1 MISTG
6 MIALASKTIFTGIN
20 FGTANQL
27 ACATLSQFNTHAFV
41 YSTPSAFTA
50 VVGSTTPMIP
60 AMIYPAII
68 PINTEE
74 ALVIP
79 FVPCFNAMMITRT
92 IVPSNK
98 FSIDPKSLA
107 EFPPPKELTPTP
119 ISDNPMESTTVPVT
133 TAGKNLRSGFNINP
147 NTDSNNPPI
156 MEAPMIAP
164 YPRIPPP
171 MTPATLLQT
180 PINPELVPMMIGT
193 FPPIGPIAYNWI
205 RVTIPAINIA
215 FCKSAI

>member
-1 MISTG
+1 
-6 MIALASKTIFTGIN
+6 
-20 FGTANQL
+20 
-27 ACATLSQFNTHAFV
+27 
-41 YSTPSAFTA
+41 
-50 VVGSTTPMIP
+50 MIP
-60 AMIYPAII
+60 AIMYPAII
-68 PINTEE
+68 PISTEE

-98 FSIDPKSLA
+98 FSIEPKSLA
-107 EFPPPKELTPTP
+107 EFPPPKEFTPTP

-205 RVTIPAINIA
+205 RVTSPAINIA

>member
-1 MISTG
+1 
-6 MIALASKTIFTGIN
+6 
-20 FGTANQL
+20 
-27 ACATLSQFNTHAFV
+27 
-41 YSTPSAFTA
+41 
-50 VVGSTTPMIP
+50 MIP
-60 AMIYPAII
+60 AIMYPAII
-68 PINTEE
+68 PISTEE

-79 FVPCFNAMMITRT
+79 FVPCFNAIMITRT

-98 FSIDPKSLA
+98 FSIEPKSLA
-107 EFPPPKELTPTP
+107 EFPPPKEFTPTP

-147 NTDSNNPPI
+147 NTDSNSPPI
-156 MEAPMIAP
+156 MDAPIIAP

-171 MTPATLLQT
+171 ITDATLLQT

-193 FPPIGPIAYNWI
+193 FPPIGPIAYSWI
-205 RVTIPAINIA
+205 SVTIPAINIA